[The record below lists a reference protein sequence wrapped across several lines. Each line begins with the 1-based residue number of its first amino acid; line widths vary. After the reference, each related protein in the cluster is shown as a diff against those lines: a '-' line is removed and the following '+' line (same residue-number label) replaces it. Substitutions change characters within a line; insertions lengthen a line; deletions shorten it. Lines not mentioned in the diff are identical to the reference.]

1 MRPAHP
7 TAAMPGM
14 HRRTLVSALA
24 ASIPLERGPSRLA
37 ALTAACGLLAVL
49 PLVAGQADRGEVR
62 RVRSRSPLGDRD
74 DVVDLDRCPPATE
87 VAGVVVTG
95 EDAGPDPLPRR
106 PAHPEPL
113 VRRPAAAAAP
123 RLPLVLVAP
132 ASSRGDLAT
141 SRLVASTGRGVRHAS
156 IVARTTDHAPTRAQ
170 RPCVPA
176 RRLRASRRPIPA
188 PFGRDAGTPR
198 RSEAPPPGGDF
209 RSCGR
214 RPRAA
219 TRLAAHTES
228 QNGDPPFPTPDP
240 AENQG
245 RRTA

>member
-1 MRPAHP
+1 M
-7 TAAMPGM
+7 
-14 HRRTLVSALA
+14 SALA
-24 ASIPLERGPSRLA
+24 ASIPLERCPSRLA

-49 PLVAGQADRGEVR
+49 PLVARQADRGEVR
-62 RVRSRSPLGDRD
+62 WVGTRAALGDRD
-74 DVVDLDRCPPATE
+74 DVVDLDRRPPASE
-87 VAGVVVTG
+87 VAGVVVAG

-123 RLPLVLVAP
+123 RLALVLVAP
-132 ASSRGDLAT
+132 SSARGDLAA
-141 SRLVASTGRGVRHAS
+141 SRLAASTRRGVRHAS
-156 IVARTTDHAPTRAQ
+156 IVARTTDHASTCAQ

-176 RRLRASRRPIPA
+176 RRLRASRHPIPA
-188 PFGRDAGTPR
+188 RFGRDAGTPR
-198 RSEAPPPGGDF
+198 PPVAPLGGGE
-209 RSCGR
+209 SKSVGG

-219 TRLAAHTES
+219 TRLAAHTKS

>member
-1 MRPAHP
+1 M
-7 TAAMPGM
+7 
-14 HRRTLVSALA
+14 SALA
-24 ASIPLERGPSRLA
+24 ASIPLLRGPSRLA
-37 ALTAACGLLAVL
+37 ALTTACGLLAVL
-49 PLVAGQADRGEVR
+49 PLVARQADRGEVG
-62 RVRSRSPLGDRD
+62 RVGTRAPLGDGD
-74 DVVDLDRCPPATE
+74 DVVYLDRRPPAPE
-87 VAGVVVTG
+87 VARVLVAG

-106 PAHPEPL
+106 PADPEPL

-132 ASSRGDLAT
+132 APARGDLRAP
-141 SRLVASTGRGVRHAS
+141 RFGASTRRGVGHAS
-156 IVARTTDHAPTRAQ
+156 IVALTTDHASARAQ

-176 RRLRASRRPIPA
+176 RRLRTAPRPTPA

-198 RSEAPPPGGDF
+198 GSAAPPGGGE
-209 RSCGR
+209 SKSAGG

-219 TRLAAHTES
+219 TRLAAHTKS

-240 AENQG
+240 PKNQG

>member
-1 MRPAHP
+1 
-7 TAAMPGM
+7 M

-62 RVRSRSPLGDRD
+62 GVRPRPALRDGD
-74 DVVDLDRCPPATE
+74 DVIDLDGRPPASE
-87 VAGVVVTG
+87 VAGVVVAG

-106 PAHPEPL
+106 PADTEPL

-132 ASSRGDLAT
+132 ASAGRDLAA
-141 SRLVASTGRGVRHAS
+141 SWLVASAGGGVWHAS
-156 IVARTTDHAPTRAQ
+156 IVALTTDHASTHAQ
-170 RPCVPA
+170 RPCGPA
-176 RRLRASRRPIPA
+176 RRLRATRHPAPA
-188 PFGRDAGTPR
+188 PFGRDAGAPR
-198 RSEAPPPGGDF
+198 RSEPPPPLGESESAGG
-209 RSCGR
+209 

-219 TRLAAHTES
+219 TRLAAHTKS
-228 QNGDPPFPTPDP
+228 QNGDPPLPAPES